1 MCLRDGLHMRHGQDN
16 VTGRSKCHTGR
27 LICLPLHRPTRRVAT
42 TSFLTKC
49 SRHATD
55 DEDVDDNFAV
65 LEKGINKEWIP
76 LQAMQLTCF
85 ESIFNGIIC
94 KWLRWHALITSTA
107 LLTHSHS
114 VFDRDHHYKNNSW
127 HVTVIITNK
136 QKESNKIRQVSPY
149 KDPRHNQKKKL
160 LIIHVTTLRRT

>member
-1 MCLRDGLHMRHGQDN
+1 MRVCVSTWRFTHASRTGQCHWKEQVSHGKTN
-16 VTGRSKCHTGR
+16 
-27 LICLPLHRPTRRVAT
+27 LPAITQADTASRT
-42 TSFLTKC
+42 TSILTKC
-49 SRHATD
+49 SRHASTD

-107 LLTHSHS
+107 LLSHSHS
-114 VFDRDHHYKNNSW
+114 VFDRDHHYIKI
-127 HVTVIITNK
+127 TVGM
-136 QKESNKIRQVSPY
+136 SRW
-149 KDPRHNQKKKL
+149 
-160 LIIHVTTLRRT
+160 